1 MALVGGAATF
11 NIKKI
16 RSAKKWEETRDD
28 LEKKAEEEDGGP
40 REARERKTFLHTTT
54 LNPQRGREQE
64 KNPYTRSKE
73 RDVWESASKGRPG
86 PAPRVF
92 TGFVSALGQ
101 RRSSPLQSH
110 LGLETWGNIWP
121 LVR

>member
-1 MALVGGAATF
+1 MVLVGGTTTF
-11 NIKKI
+11 SIKKI
-16 RSAKKWEETRDD
+16 RSAKKREETRDD

-40 REARERKTFLHTTT
+40 REARERKKFLHTAT

-64 KNPYTRSKE
+64 KNPYTRSEE
-73 RDVWESASKGRPG
+73 RDVWESASKGRPV

-110 LGLETWGNIWP
+110 LGLETWANVRP
-121 LVR
+121 LFR